1 MGELRA
7 IDETGDTKL
16 IWDEDNAD
24 EVEAA
29 EETFNRLKK
38 KGYQAFKVDKKGEQG
53 KKMEKF
59 DPSAEKLIMVPAMQ
73 AG

>member
-16 IWDEDNAD
+16 IWDNDNAD

-38 KGYQAFKVDKKGEQG
+38 KGYHAFKVDKKGEQG
-53 KKMEKF
+53 GEMKKF

>member
-1 MGELRA
+1 MGEARI

-16 IWDEDNAD
+16 IWDEDKED
-24 EVEAA
+24 EVENA
-29 EETFNRLKK
+29 EETFDKLKK
-38 KGYQAFKVDKKGEQG
+38 KGYKAFRVDKKGEQAG
-53 KKMEKF
+53 EMKKF